1 MCYDVTHSPWPH
13 LLTSCD
19 QMIVW
24 SHSTASGD
32 RTSPSS
38 PTLPVGQ
45 PERPPSPSL
54 HTPPDCTLR
63 SLPASSADAVGGSCH
78 LTICKLRFP
87 RRKSEEKQI
96 PVVISWVPFE
106 DWPQSALTLTL
117 HFLVIILYT
126 EQASI
131 HYNDSGNADMLC
143 TNEATDMNFERGH
156 FSVEN
161 ISVKNFI

>member
-1 MCYDVTHSPWPH
+1 MASHVLCDLH

-32 RTSPSS
+32 PTSPRS

-45 PERPPSPSL
+45 PEWPPPRVS
-54 HTPPDCTLR
+54 TPHPTALSEVSQHRLQTPLVEFNNLPCNNLQVVLSKEEIWKKKKNKKKQMPGVILR
-63 SLPASSADAVGGSCH
+63 VSS
-78 LTICKLRFP
+78 
-87 RRKSEEKQI
+87 
-96 PVVISWVPFE
+96 E

-117 HFLVIILYT
+117 HFLVVILYT

-131 HYNDSGNADMLC
+131 HYNDSGNADVLC
-143 TNEATDMNFERGH
+143 TKEATAMSFERGP
-156 FSVEN
+156 F
-161 ISVKNFI
+161 